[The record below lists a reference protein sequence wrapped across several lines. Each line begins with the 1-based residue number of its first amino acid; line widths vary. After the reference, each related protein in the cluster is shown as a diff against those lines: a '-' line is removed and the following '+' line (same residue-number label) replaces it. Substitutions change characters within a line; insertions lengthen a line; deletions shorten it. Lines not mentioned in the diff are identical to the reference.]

1 MSRAPKAPMQG
12 VVTPVGS
19 CRIATPLRLAADAYG
34 FAYNRRRSLGFTHSS
49 AEAVQQVRFFR
60 GEIDPPASVW
70 PLLSQSDQ
78 DAVSSEK
85 HLDSDVY
92 VVEICSAKELR
103 IGEFVIQLNYL
114 VRRYP
119 MFFGDIGRRGA
130 FWQLTEKGDQATLDA
145 FLAAEWSADNEQRA
159 ESDFLRQISLH
170 MATVEDLER
179 DMRWL
184 VERLPRV
191 VFVTHVDA
199 LRSDGTPIRARST
212 LIGNVETVARR
223 LNVPVFNPTGPMLDW
238 GQARALEPD
247 SSSLAHYTDD
257 FSDRIG
263 DLLMSHGVSD
273 ALVRAAVN
281 RYDDEDMLMR
291 HVATRKAQ
299 DNLTH
304 LNQALKWALE
314 HRPAWVGVGEQA
326 LRVAVE
332 TGHRDRAAALIC
344 DGRLDVLSP
353 ERQAG
358 FAALCAEHNDIGL
371 LSLVHERLPQACGAL
386 PYLTRLR
393 IAGVEGAAA
402 RPQPNDVLQTAER
415 LQDDGHDLAA
425 LALLLEEHPEAKAGE
440 ISSPSII
447 ELITRLARRV
457 SVTAPAADLSAILVM
472 MRRTGLRPSVSK
484 PVQSALNTAAQT
496 EVDAARAADTVEPL
510 ATFVEALGS
519 GADLVPDLHRQ
530 LAYQALRMRRYD
542 IALPAA
548 LNAARLAPTD
558 PQAPLFAMR
567 AAAQLR
573 QPFIAR
579 TQGEAVLRLIPDQS
593 HKHRMEA
600 ENRLEALPSMFY
612 NLAVKTDDPIE
623 AVRLF
628 QAAASGAELNERATH
643 EGTVREKTFLAA
655 ARERLLAGD
664 DTLLADL
671 ERARDVLVDQ
681 ARVLF
686 LMGRFLVTRA
696 RFAEAVPV
704 WQRLV
709 DLSPYDTRAR
719 AELDRCRAKVA

>member
-1 MSRAPKAPMQG
+1 MSRVSKAPPQG

-19 CRIATPLRLAADAYG
+19 CRIATPLRLAAEAYG
-34 FAYNRRRSLGFTHSS
+34 FTYNRGRSFGFTHSS
-49 AEAVQQVRFFR
+49 AESVQQVRFMA

-70 PLLSQSDQ
+70 PFLSQLSQ
-78 DAVSSEK
+78 DAISSEK
-85 HLDSDVY
+85 HPDSDVY

-103 IGEFVIQLNYL
+103 IDEFVIQLNYL

-119 MFFGDIGRRGA
+119 VFFGDIGRRGA
-130 FWQLTEKGDQATLDA
+130 FWQLTEKGDQAALDA
-145 FLAAEWSADNEQRA
+145 FLAAEWSADDEQRT

-184 VERLPRV
+184 VNRLPRV

-212 LIGNVETVARR
+212 VIGNVEAVARR
-223 LNVPVFNPTGPMLDW
+223 LNVPVFNPTGAMLDW
-238 GQARALEPD
+238 GQAGALEPD
-247 SSSLAHYTDD
+247 SPSLAHYTDD
-257 FSDRIG
+257 FSARIG
-263 DLLMSHGVSD
+263 DLLMADGVSD
-273 ALVRAAVN
+273 ALIRAAVN

-291 HVATRKAQ
+291 HVAARRSQ
-299 DNLTH
+299 NNLAH
-304 LNQALKWALE
+304 LDQALSWAVE
-314 HRPAWVGVGEQA
+314 HRPSWVGVGEKA

-332 TGHRDRAAALIC
+332 SGHRDRAAALIC

-353 ERQAG
+353 EQQAD

-393 IAGVEGAAA
+393 IEGVEGAAEQ
-402 RPQPNDVLQTAER
+402 PQPNDVLLTAER

-425 LALLLEEHPEAKAGE
+425 LALLLEEHPEAKAGK

-447 ELITRLARRV
+447 ELITRLAGRV
-457 SVTAPAADLSAILVM
+457 SVTAPAADLAAVLVL
-472 MRRTGLRPSVSK
+472 MRRTELRPSVSN

-496 EVDAARAADTVEPL
+496 KVNAAHAADTVEPL
-510 ATFVEALGS
+510 AKFVEALGS

-548 LNAARLAPTD
+548 LNAARMAPTD
-558 PQAPLFAMR
+558 PQAMLFAMR
-567 AAAQLR
+567 AAAKLR

-579 TQGEAVLRLIPDQS
+579 TQAEAVLRLIPDQS

-600 ENRLEALPSMFY
+600 ENRLEALPGMFY
-612 NLAVKTDDPIE
+612 NLASKTDDPIE
-623 AVRLF
+623 AARLF
-628 QAAASGAELNERATH
+628 QAAASGAELNERASQKATA
-643 EGTVREKTFLAA
+643 REKTFLAA

-686 LMGRFLVTRA
+686 LMGRVLVTRA
-696 RFAEAVPV
+696 RFAEALPV
-704 WQRLV
+704 WQSLV
-709 DLSPYDTRAR
+709 DLAPGDTRAR
-719 AELDRCRAKVA
+719 AELDRCWAKVA